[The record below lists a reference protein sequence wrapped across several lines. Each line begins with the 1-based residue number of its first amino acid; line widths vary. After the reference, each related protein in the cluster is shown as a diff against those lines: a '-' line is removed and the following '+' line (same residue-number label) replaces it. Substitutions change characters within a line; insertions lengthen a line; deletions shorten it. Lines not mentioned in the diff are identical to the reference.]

1 MNAENERC
9 PLCGSTHD
17 PLMQLAERWLL
28 AEIQRDHPEWT
39 GSDGAC
45 RRCVDYYRALDHA
58 VQVVDAE
65 PPAAGSL

>member
-1 MNAENERC
+1 MKTESKPC

-39 GSDGAC
+39 GADGAC
-45 RRCVDYYRALDHA
+45 RRCVDYYRALDRA
-58 VQVVDAE
+58 VQVVYPE
-65 PPAAGSL
+65 PPATGSR